1 MSTMHSAP
9 HTVHMLSTAG
19 VADYLPA
26 VCGYLIQ
33 KEISIMGGALE
44 NPKRPFV
51 AILGGAKVSD
61 KIGVINNLI
70 EKVDTLIIGGGM
82 AYTFFKALGHEIGTS
97 ICEDDKVELAKDM
110 MDKAKAKGINFLIP
124 VDNVV
129 ATEYSADS
137 EWKIVDSDDIRKAG
151 WVWISARRAVSCSQ
165 TP

>member
-1 MSTMHSAP
+1 MAEIYVNDAFGTAHRA
-9 HTVHMLSTAG
+9 HASTAG

-61 KIGVINNLI
+61 KIGVINNLL

-82 AYTFFKALGHEIGTS
+82 AYTFFKALGH
-97 ICEDDKVELAKDM
+97 DDRHLHLRGRQD
-110 MDKAKAKGINFLIP
+110 
-124 VDNVV
+124 
-129 ATEYSADS
+129 
-137 EWKIVDSDDIRKAG
+137 
-151 WVWISARRAVSCSQ
+151 
-165 TP
+165 